1 MPINVFKS
9 AKIQIFED
17 TSKNAWSVSQLQATI
32 TFICFYSLG
41 SLEKRRSETE
51 YDYTTVHSL
60 FNSKLTQSL

>member
-9 AKIQIFED
+9 AKIQIFAD

-41 SLEKRRSETE
+41 SLEKRRSENR
-51 YDYTTVHSL
+51 V
-60 FNSKLTQSL
+60 